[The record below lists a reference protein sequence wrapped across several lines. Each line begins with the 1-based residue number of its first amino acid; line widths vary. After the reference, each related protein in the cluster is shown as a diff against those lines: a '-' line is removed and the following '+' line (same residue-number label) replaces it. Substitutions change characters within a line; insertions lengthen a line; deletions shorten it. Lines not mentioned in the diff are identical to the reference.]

1 MLTWGPATM
10 TKWHIY
16 SIVFH
21 VELQRPHNKKVKMK
35 KIIQNKHTDLNQTR
49 RRRKKKKRFGEEGQI
64 WYSFLSF
71 FFLFSYRPFFFIW
84 PEHPKFADTSG
95 TVWYWPKFGAVRFKG
110 VSVLVHW
117 PVRKIPAIL
126 AETARNDHLGWQ
138 PFFSSRVNLN
148 VLVSH
153 FLSSFLRKQEHMTLS
168 FSTYQSMQ
176 L

>member
-1 MLTWGPATM
+1 M
-10 TKWHIY
+10 
-16 SIVFH
+16 
-21 VELQRPHNKKVKMK
+21 ELQRPHNKKAKRK
-35 KIIQNKHTDLNQTR
+35 KNNTKQTYRFEPNQT
-49 RRRKKKKRFGEEGQI
+49 KKKEKEERRNKKKNRFGEEEEQI

-71 FFLFSYRPFFFIW
+71 FFLFSYQ
-84 PEHPKFADTSG
+84 PEHPKFAETSG

-110 VSVLVHW
+110 VSV
-117 PVRKIPAIL
+117 PVRKIPAIP
-126 AETARNDHLGWQ
+126 AKTARNDHLGWQ

-153 FLSSFLRKQEHMTLS
+153 FLSSFLRKQEHITLS